1 MQPIGSLDRHIA
13 CVLQDGAIMLHSL
26 TDDYQPIAG
35 FNTPYYPHGHG
46 ANIKC
51 ITYSNRHQLLVTSTN
66 GTLSVCKMVSS
77 GII

>member
-1 MQPIGSLDRHIA
+1 
-13 CVLQDGAIMLHSL
+13 MLHAL
-26 TDDYQPIAG
+26 TEDYQPIGG

-77 GII
+77 GMI